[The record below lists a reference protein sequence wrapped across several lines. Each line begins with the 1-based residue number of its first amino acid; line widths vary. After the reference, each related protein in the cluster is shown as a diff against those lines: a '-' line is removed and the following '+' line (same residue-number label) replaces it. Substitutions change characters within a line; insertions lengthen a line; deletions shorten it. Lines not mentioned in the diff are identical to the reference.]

1 MAETRSSSRRSVG
14 RGTAVDSETVV
25 DSNAASLTPLFGLG
39 GLPADQGSKHVER
52 LQARTQIASK
62 WDFMDS
68 RVKRAFPPLTRSA
81 VEAHAAAAA
90 REEARMSQ
98 PRLLLIDDEPALAEF
113 LATAAEDCGFVPRHH
128 LARRGIPRANSSPM
142 RPDMV
147 ALDLGMP
154 GMDGVELLRF
164 LAEQDY
170 RSPVLIVSGFD
181 RRVLESAFRLGEALG
196 LDMVGP
202 LEKPVRL
209 EELESDAGPAAG
221 DDGSVTRKSDK
232 ALVAALARALEEQQ
246 LRMAY
251 QPKVSLRDGSLMRVE
266 ALVRWDDP
274 ELGAVEPSLF
284 IPLAEQHGLIDD
296 LTLWGLRTILRQ
308 WVDWRDDGLDTSIAF
323 NISALSLQHLDF
335 PDLVERMCRALDV
348 PTDRLVLELTEGAT
362 QPLVKLMDTLTRF
375 RIKGIG
381 LAIDDFGTGYS
392 SLMQLRQLPFSEVK
406 IDQAFVA
413 DVHRSRD
420 CRLIIRGITDLAHG
434 LGLIATAEGVETVEQ
449 LRAVQ
454 ELGCD
459 LVQGYLISPPM
470 EPRQLKAWKQEFRSA
485 LAVADGRRQSRF
497 MERCRSGCPG
507 PAVGR
512 ARN

>member
-1 MAETRSSSRRSVG
+1 MTK
-14 RGTAVDSETVV
+14 T
-25 DSNAASLTPLFGLG
+25 
-39 GLPADQGSKHVER
+39 
-52 LQARTQIASK
+52 
-62 WDFMDS
+62 
-68 RVKRAFPPLTRSA
+68 
-81 VEAHAAAAA
+81 
-90 REEARMSQ
+90 
-98 PRLLLIDDEPALAEF
+98 
-113 LATAAEDCGFVPRHH
+113 
-128 LARRGIPRANSSPM
+128 
-142 RPDMV
+142 
-147 ALDLGMP
+147 
-154 GMDGVELLRF
+154 
-164 LAEQDY
+164 
-170 RSPVLIVSGFD
+170 
-181 RRVLESAFRLGEALG
+181 
-196 LDMVGP
+196 
-202 LEKPVRL
+202 
-209 EELESDAGPAAG
+209 
-221 DDGSVTRKSDK
+221 SDK
-232 ALVAALARALEEQQ
+232 AIVAELSRAVENQQ
-246 LRMAY
+246 LRLVY
-251 QPKVSLRDGSLMRVE
+251 QPKVSLRDGGLMRVE
-266 ALVRWDDP
+266 ALMRWDDP
-274 ELGAVEPSLF
+274 QLGTVEPSHF

-335 PDLVERMCRALDV
+335 PDLVERMCRGLDV

-459 LVQGYLISPPM
+459 LVQGYLVAPPM
-470 EPRQLKAWKQEFRSA
+470 DPDQLKPWKQEFRRRWPA
-485 LAVADGRRQSRF
+485 LMADDNLALWSDVEADALGQR
-497 MERCRSGCPG
+497 
-507 PAVGR
+507 
-512 ARN
+512 